1 MEQLEEQQV
10 EVVEYEDQARKMG
23 WKSIDEFDGPKEKHR
38 TAQEFVEFNDKVAP
52 MLKKHRDELKR
63 ELDELK
69 QWRAGYQA
77 TVDGIIKGNAA
88 KAAKEHKD
96 TVDFLKAQLKKARST
111 GDTDLQ
117 GALEDELDT
126 VRENPPKPTVV
137 PTPQPQVP
145 DLTEF
150 NEWLTEN
157 SWYENDKQM
166 RTYADAVGTKLRQ
179 DGNKTI
185 GAAFF
190 KAVER
195 EVKADFP
202 EKFQKRKPAVEGASA
217 GTNTRSS
224 GSFTYSSLPADAR
237 SKCDD
242 FVSEKLGTREEYL
255 RLYNA

>member
-1 MEQLEEQQV
+1 MEEQLEEQQV
-10 EVVEYEDQARKMG
+10 EAVDFEAQARKMG
-23 WKSIDEFDGPKEKHR
+23 WKSAEEYDGPKEKHR

-69 QWRAGYQA
+69 QWKTGYQA
-77 TVDGIIKGNAA
+77 TVEGLIKGNAA

-96 TVDFLKAQLKKARST
+96 TIDFLKAQLKKARST

-117 GALEDELDT
+117 SALEDELDT
-126 VRENPPKPTVV
+126 VRENPPKPTV
-137 PTPQPQVP
+137 TPPQQAAP

-150 NEWLTEN
+150 NDWLSEN
-157 SWYENDKQM
+157 SWYESDKQM
-166 RTYADAVGTKLRQ
+166 RTYADAVGVRLRNE
-179 DGNKTI
+179 GNKSV
-185 GAAFF
+185 GPAFF

-195 EVKADFP
+195 EVKGDFP

-217 GTNTRSS
+217 GTNSRSS
-224 GSFTYSSLPADAR
+224 GGFTYSSLPAEAR
-237 SKCDD
+237 QKCDD
-242 FVSEKLGTREEYL
+242 FVSEKLGTKEEYL